1 MRRYQA
7 KCNYKRG
14 GGVPTYVSEISI
26 EISNW
31 WDTPVFEPAIDHT
44 LESIKQD
51 IASMKFSGGFTG
63 DQLYM
68 MIENRELR
76 VYNRNRS
83 AVIVTITFEPV
94 NE

>member
-1 MRRYQA
+1 
-7 KCNYKRG
+7 
-14 GGVPTYVSEISI
+14 
-26 EISNW
+26 
-31 WDTPVFEPAIDHT
+31 
-44 LESIKQD
+44 
-51 IASMKFSGGFTG
+51 MKFSGGFTG